1 MLNKLKAFFCTK
13 NKQTEIN
20 RQIASKLHNMH
31 VKYISEKDENGVD
44 TIIGRSCHI
53 NILGEKGDELCAS
66 CGIQTVF
73 RLNISEMHIW
83 EFMSLDGCVIRFT
96 DLDTG
101 AERNV
106 TVYYDKHLT

>member
-1 MLNKLKAFFCTK
+1 MLDKIKGLFGGK
-13 NKQTEIN
+13 NKQSEIN
-20 RQIASKLHNMH
+20 KRLASKLHNMH
-31 VKYISEKDENGVD
+31 VKYITEKDENGVD
-44 TIIGRSCHI
+44 TIIGRGCHI
-53 NILGEKGDELCAS
+53 NILGEKGEELCAS

-101 AERNV
+101 VERNV